1 VLLTRVLYVKRT
13 AYKTFVVV
21 DAGMNDLMRPA
32 LYQAYHHIEPVRPR
46 AGAASLVD
54 VVGPVCESSD
64 FLAKGRELP
73 PVEPGDLLCVRTA
86 GAYGFAMA
94 SQYNARPRPAEVIVA
109 GERVQV
115 VRERETIE
123 GLWRGEST
131 LDPSM

>member
-1 VLLTRVLYVKRT
+1 
-13 AYKTFVVV
+13 
-21 DAGMNDLMRPA
+21 M

-46 AGAASLVD
+46 SGAKVTAD

-64 FLAKGRELP
+64 FLAKSRELP
-73 PVEPGDLLCVRTA
+73 ALEAGDLLCVRTA
-86 GAYGFAMA
+86 GAYGFSMA
-94 SQYNARPRPAEVIVA
+94 SQYNSRPRAAEVIVS

-123 GLWRGEST
+123 GLWRGESR